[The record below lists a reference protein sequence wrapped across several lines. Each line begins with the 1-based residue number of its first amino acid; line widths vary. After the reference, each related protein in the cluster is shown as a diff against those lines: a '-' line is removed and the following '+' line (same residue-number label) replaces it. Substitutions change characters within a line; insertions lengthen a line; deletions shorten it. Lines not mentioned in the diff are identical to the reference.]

1 MFQHF
6 VSDDRERVDGQEG
19 PRVVPVQPDH
29 CRRAEER
36 QRQRRSGEAAAATVE
51 GQPGRDPGKPE
62 TDVRISRH
70 LFRGLRV
77 QRSDQVIQN

>member
-36 QRQRRSGEAAAATVE
+36 QRRSGEAAAATLE

-62 TDVRISRH
+62 ADVRISRH
-70 LFRGLRV
+70 LLRGLRV
-77 QRSDQVIQN
+77 QRSDQVIPHF